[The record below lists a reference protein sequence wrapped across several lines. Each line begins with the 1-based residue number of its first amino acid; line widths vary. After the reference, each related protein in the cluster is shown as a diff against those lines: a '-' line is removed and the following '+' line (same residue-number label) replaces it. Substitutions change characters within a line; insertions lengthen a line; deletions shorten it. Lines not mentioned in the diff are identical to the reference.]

1 MDFSNYRHWKIVR
14 DIEYVVKYF
23 RTRLIVSV
31 VLIIVLCAGT
41 AVASAEF
48 VITDVYCDNQV
59 KKVVTFSADPDEI
72 IAKSGFK
79 AKEGQKVILDLFD
92 ANAAQSVIVIANP
105 HEAVIYDGDKFA
117 GTVTVTGTVADAI
130 KAAGIKL
137 KDGDELNY
145 PETLGLTENLEIK
158 IKRGFTVNIIVDGE
172 KKKVKTAG
180 GTVYDIIQKAGI
192 NLGAY
197 DVVSKDKNEVIAEKT
212 TIKIKRV
219 QYKTTVKETV
229 LKHSTKVNY
238 DDSMYEDETVVKV
251 QGENGKKTETF
262 EEKYVDGELKKTT
275 LISSVTDKEA
285 VTQVVVRGTKVKPG
299 SFKGTAVKSSKVMSE
314 LTPPFEIPL
323 NQSGRPI
330 EYKKVITGKATAYCT
345 GSICSTG
352 VGVKQGYVA
361 VDPREI
367 PYGTK
372 MYIVS
377 SDGRYNYGYCIAA
390 DTGGFIYNS
399 STVVDLYMYS
409 YSQCR
414 QFGRRN
420 VDIYILEWGNGFGT
434 KK

>member
-1 MDFSNYRHWKIVR
+1 MDFSNYRHLKIVR

-41 AVASAEF
+41 AVASTEF
-48 VITDVYCDNQV
+48 VLTDVYCDNQV
-59 KKVVTFSADPDEI
+59 KKVLSFSADPDEI
-72 IAKSGFK
+72 IRKSGFK
-79 AKEGQKVILDLFD
+79 VKDGQEIILDLFD
-92 ANAAQSVIVIANP
+92 ANAAESVIVIANP

-130 KAAGIKL
+130 KAAGL
-137 KDGDELNY
+137 TLGEGDEVNH
-145 PETLGLTENLEIK
+145 PKTLGLTQNLEIR
-158 IKRGFTVNIIVDGE
+158 IKRAFTVTITVDG
-172 KKKVKTAG
+172 KKIKVKTAG
-180 GTVYDIIQKAGI
+180 GRVYDILSKAGI
-192 NLGAY
+192 ALGAY
-197 DVVSKDKNEVIAEKT
+197 DKVSMDKDEVITEKT
-212 TIKIKRV
+212 SIRIKRV
-219 QYKTTVKETV
+219 QYKVVTKETE
-229 LKHSTKVNY
+229 LKHSTKVTY
-238 DDSMYEDETVVKV
+238 DDSMYEDESVVKV
-251 QGENGKKTETF
+251 QGENGKKTETY
-262 EEKYVDGELKKTT
+262 EEKYVDGNLKKTT
-275 LISSVTDKEA
+275 LISSVTEKEP
-285 VTQVVVRGTKVKPG
+285 VTEQVVRGTKVKPG
-299 SFKGTAVKSSKVMSE
+299 TFKGTAVKNSTVMSE
-314 LTPPFEIPL
+314 LKPPFEIPL
-323 NQSGRPI
+323 NQNGRPI
-330 EYKKVITGKATAYCT
+330 DYKKVITGKATAYCT

-399 STVVDLYMYS
+399 STVVDLYMRS

-414 QFGRRN
+414 TFGRRN

>member
-48 VITDVYCDNQV
+48 VVTDVYCDNQI
-59 KKVVTFSADPDEI
+59 KKVVSFSADPDEI
-72 IAKSGFK
+72 IKKSGFEVD
-79 AKEGQKVILDLFD
+79 EGQKVILDLFD
-92 ANAAQSVIVIANP
+92 ATATESVIVIANP
-105 HEAVIYDGDKFA
+105 HEAVIYDGDRFA

-130 KAAGIKL
+130 EAAGITL
-137 KDGDELNY
+137 GDGDELNY
-145 PETLGLTENLEIK
+145 PETLGLTENLEIR
-158 IKRGFTVNIIVDGE
+158 IKRGFTVTIVVDGE

-192 NLGAY
+192 ALGAY
-197 DVVSKDKNEVIAEKT
+197 DSVSMDTDEVITEKT

-219 QYKTTVKETV
+219 QYKIVTKEIT
-229 LKHSTKVNY
+229 LKYSTKVNY
-238 DDSMYEDETVVKV
+238 DDSMYEDQSVVKV
-251 QGENGKKTETF
+251 SGENGKKTETY

-275 LISSVTDKEA
+275 LISSVTEKEA
-285 VTQVVVRGTKVKPG
+285 VTQVVVRGTKVRPG
-299 SFKGTAVKSSKVMSE
+299 SFKGTAVKSSTVMSE
-314 LTPPFEIPL
+314 LTPPFEIAL
-323 NQSGRPI
+323 NQNGRPI
-330 EYKKVITGKATAYCT
+330 DYIKVITGKGTAYCT
-345 GSICSTG
+345 GSVCSTG

-377 SDGRYNYGYCIAA
+377 SDGKYNYGYCIAA

-409 YSQCR
+409 YSQCK